1 MQYMYKLFRKL
12 ESDQFIEKYKAR
24 FNAETTIRFNLHIK
38 PMKQPNVF
46 ELYYVPTNNM
56 FMQMEVI
63 YQIST
68 QINTI
73 LNHLPPIAKEQYVR
87 ECLADELY
95 NTNELEGVQSTR
107 NEIVESIRELE
118 LKGKDNI
125 RFQSMIQSYMK
136 LLEHH
141 RTLPTKSEDIRHIY
155 DEITE
160 GEIKKEDLP
169 DGKLFRKDIVKV
181 YKKSGSGKVI
191 HRGIIPEENI
201 VTELQNM
208 LNMLNEMTEV
218 PLLVRI
224 AVGHYYFGYIH
235 PFYDGNGRTSRY
247 ISSLYLAESLGEIP
261 ALVLSRGCN
270 QYKTKYLEA
279 FERSNSLMNR
289 GEMNLFIDSFFHILL
304 DMLLEM
310 YGELKEKV
318 ELMNLAMEKLS
329 QDPQLT
335 NEKHEEFMFV
345 LAQNNFFSNDP
356 GLTVSELANIL
367 GLSETTVRK
376 IAHEL
381 VERSLVQQRGNRPIF
396 YYIDDAYFEK

>member
-261 ALVLSRGCN
+261 ALALSRGCN

-335 NEKHEEFMFV
+335 NEKHEKFMFV